1 MKIIR
6 YEDASGK
13 IHLAAEQSVGSYVRV
28 EGELFEGYKAT
39 RETAKV
45 KRILAPVVPPMIW
58 CIGQN
63 YRQHAKEVG
72 AEISE
77 YPVVFAKGV
86 NTLQHPGEPIVL
98 PARAASTEVDY
109 EAELVVIIGKKC
121 KDVTKDK
128 ALDYVAGFTC
138 GNDVSS
144 RDWQLK
150 KGGSQWCRGKSF
162 DTFAPLGP
170 CLVTPDS
177 VGNPGQLKIQTVLNG
192 HTVQDANT
200 NDLIRDVP
208 TLIEFLSQST
218 TLLPGT
224 AIFTGTP
231 SGVGMAR
238 KPPLWLKHG
247 DEVSVVIEKIGTLT
261 NPVRNE

>member
-6 YEDASGK
+6 YQDASGK
-13 IHLAAEQSVGSYVRV
+13 IYLAAEQPDGSYLRV
-28 EGELFEGYKAT
+28 EGELFGTHKLT
-39 RETAKV
+39 REKAEV
-45 KRILAPVVPPMIW
+45 KKILAPVAPPMIW

-72 AEISE
+72 AAVSE
-77 YPVVFAKGV
+77 FPVMFAKGV
-86 NTLQHPGEPIVL
+86 NTLQNPGDPIVL
-98 PARAASTEVDY
+98 PATAQSTEIDY
-109 EAELVVIIGKKC
+109 EAELVIIIGRRC
-121 KDVTKDK
+121 KDVPEEK
-128 ALDYVAGFTC
+128 ALDYVGGFTC

-177 VGNPGQLKIQTVLNG
+177 LGDPNQLRIQTILNG
-192 HTVQDANT
+192 HAVQDANT
-200 NDLIRDVP
+200 NDMIRDVP

-231 SGVGMAR
+231 QGVGMAR

-247 DEVSVVIEKIGTLT
+247 DEVSIVIEKIGTLT
-261 NPVRNE
+261 NPVRNA